1 MSDSLK
7 KSLRG
12 IGIAVGIPVA
22 AFVIAKLIAPDLVR
36 LSQFKSML
44 IQAIFPAIL
53 AWGVM
58 CELKSGIWDFSVG
71 ANVLICEIIG
81 GNLAKSLG
89 LGVPGV
95 IFFSAV
101 IGTLIGYLIGKIFI
115 MAKIPSIIVSVGA
128 MLLLESL
135 SCILYEGNGI
145 RFGPSI
151 LIMSTAPYNVIFGI
165 VCALIAWLL
174 YTKRP
179 FGFHVRLIGSSIN
192 IARQNGIDIDKTR
205 IKIFMMTGLFCGFYG
220 VMELGS
226 SGVVTS
232 KSNMASMG
240 IIFSAIICVF
250 IAMTIEKWVNLVV
263 GIYVGAVVASIIR
276 LTILV
281 TGGSNAFQQV
291 IMASILIIVFAVQ
304 NNLPKLLE
312 KRRKG
317 SLIQA
322 ERSKT

>member
-1 MSDSLK
+1 
-7 KSLRG
+7 
-12 IGIAVGIPVA
+12 
-22 AFVIAKLIAPDLVR
+22 
-36 LSQFKSML
+36 
-44 IQAIFPAIL
+44 
-53 AWGVM
+53 
-58 CELKSGIWDFSVG
+58 
-71 ANVLICEIIG
+71 
-81 GNLAKSLG
+81 
-89 LGVPGV
+89 
-95 IFFSAV
+95 
-101 IGTLIGYLIGKIFI
+101 
-115 MAKIPSIIVSVGA
+115 
-128 MLLLESL
+128 
-135 SCILYEGNGI
+135 
-145 RFGPSI
+145 
-151 LIMSTAPYNVIFGI
+151 
-165 VCALIAWLL
+165 
-174 YTKRP
+174 
-179 FGFHVRLIGSSIN
+179 
-192 IARQNGIDIDKTR
+192 
-205 IKIFMMTGLFCGFYG
+205 MMTGLFCGFYG

-263 GIYVGAVVASIIR
+263 GIYVGAAVASIIR

>member
-22 AFVIAKLIAPDLVR
+22 AFVIVKLIAPDLVR

-53 AWGVM
+53 AWGV
-58 CELKSGIWDFSVG
+58 
-71 ANVLICEIIG
+71 ICEIIG